1 MMKPQVVK
9 FMIEAVEMDRAV
21 AFYRDVLG
29 FEESIVS
36 PYWSELTH
44 GDAVLG
50 IHGGGDGSP
59 KSTGLSIQYADLAAA
74 FSSALAAGATSIQ
87 EPDQREGE
95 PVILATIRDP
105 EGNAIM
111 LTQFVGE

>member
-1 MMKPQVVK
+1 MKPQVVK

-44 GDAVLG
+44 GGAVLG
-50 IHGGGDGSP
+50 IHGGGEKGDKP
-59 KSTGLSIQYADLAAA
+59 TGLSIQYEDVSVAYAAA
-74 FSSALAAGATSIQ
+74 LEAGAVGLMAPQ
-87 EPDQREGE
+87 QRESE
-95 PVILATIRDP
+95 PIMLASIRDP
-105 EGNAIM
+105 EGNEIM
-111 LTQFVGE
+111 LTQFVG